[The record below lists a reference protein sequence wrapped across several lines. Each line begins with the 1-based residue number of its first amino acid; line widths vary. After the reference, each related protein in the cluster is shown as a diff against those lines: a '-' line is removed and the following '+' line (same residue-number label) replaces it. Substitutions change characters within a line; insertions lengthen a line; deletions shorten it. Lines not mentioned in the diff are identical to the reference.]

1 MRELFRKIAGILY
14 LSGRDAKVMIVSLL
28 LAYGIWL
35 IHNLTLNYT
44 EVIKVPVTAH
54 CDIEGH
60 AAESSNSAVVL
71 ARCRTS
77 GFRLIQFAY
86 AEHRAPVVVNF
97 NVQDMRRKSAEIF
110 YVTND
115 DLNKYVNHIF
125 GAGTK
130 LEAFVSDTLMFRF
143 PEENHK
149 KVPVQ
154 AVYSIDFQSQ
164 YTGVGEF
171 KVVPD
176 SVTIY
181 GEPYHIESIEKVFTK
196 QVNLS
201 DVNSSI
207 HGSVELDKIKGV
219 RISTD
224 AVVYSLN
231 VSRFVEVTASVPVY
245 VRNVP
250 RGKSLVVYPSTA
262 QVTFRCAFPVTS
274 DPSSSVRIYVDY
286 NDFVK
291 SLHGQC
297 IPYMEQV
304 PAGVLD
310 YEVKPIVFDCVESG
324 K

>member
-1 MRELFRKIAGILY
+1 M
-14 LSGRDAKVMIVSLL
+14 
-28 LAYGIWL
+28 
-35 IHNLTLNYT
+35 
-44 EVIKVPVTAH
+44 
-54 CDIEGH
+54 
-60 AAESSNSAVVL
+60 
-71 ARCRTS
+71 
-77 GFRLIQFAY
+77 
-86 AEHRAPVVVNF
+86 
-97 NVQDMRRKSAEIF
+97 
-110 YVTND
+110 
-115 DLNKYVNHIF
+115 
-125 GAGTK
+125 
-130 LEAFVSDTLMFRF
+130 
-143 PEENHK
+143 
-149 KVPVQ
+149 
-154 AVYSIDFQSQ
+154 
-164 YTGVGEF
+164 GEF

>member
-1 MRELFRKIAGILY
+1 MRELFRKIAGILN

-60 AAESSNSAVVL
+60 AAESSNSAFVL

-115 DLNKYVNHIF
+115 DLNKYVNQIF

-130 LEAFVSDTLMFRF
+130 LEAFVSDTLMFSF

-154 AVYSIDFQSQ
+154 AVYSIDFQSDNF
-164 YTGVGEF
+164 YR
-171 KVVPD
+171 D
-176 SVTIY
+176 SL
-181 GEPYHIESIEKVFTK
+181 
-196 QVNLS
+196 Q
-201 DVNSSI
+201 D
-207 HGSVELDKIKGV
+207 
-219 RISTD
+219 
-224 AVVYSLN
+224 
-231 VSRFVEVTASVPVY
+231 
-245 VRNVP
+245 
-250 RGKSLVVYPSTA
+250 
-262 QVTFRCAFPVTS
+262 
-274 DPSSSVRIYVDY
+274 
-286 NDFVK
+286 
-291 SLHGQC
+291 
-297 IPYMEQV
+297 
-304 PAGVLD
+304 
-310 YEVKPIVFDCVESG
+310 
-324 K
+324 